1 MSRNGAQPVHYRLR
15 RIRNYNLQQNLR
27 LAPGVRA
34 DDVPIPSV
42 TPPIDGDHDFSSELR
57 EGENA
62 HAIFDLNEFAAKPA
76 NVNGPEN
83 NHTRAWVLQ
92 QARRVRQR
100 DRQRLLDWLNRPSP
114 NPEERNYTT
123 ISEAEPEKILPEPWH
138 TFNVSLPPPP
148 PLPPNPIIYP

>member
-1 MSRNGAQPVHYRLR
+1 MPVHNRLR

-27 LAPGVRA
+27 LPPGVRA
-34 DDVPIPSV
+34 DDVPIPDV
-42 TPPIDGDHDFSSELR
+42 TPPSDGYHDFSSDLR

-62 HAIFDLNEFAAKPA
+62 RAIFDLNEYAANPA

-83 NHTRAWVLQ
+83 ANRRAWVLQ

-100 DRQRLLDWLNRPSP
+100 DRQRLIEFYTRPEP
-114 NPEERNYTT
+114 TPEETNYTK

-138 TFNVSLPPPP
+138 TFNVSMPPPP
-148 PLPPNPIIYP
+148 PVPLNHRI